1 MTMNQNHSVIVFEPG
16 KLPRFIANVKSLRA
30 YKKNKHAVI
39 DPQVLPKE
47 KLRYWQKVSN
57 NKLGYYKS
65 ATKRKEIDDQ
75 VTEIIEKRKTRT
87 INKQ

>member
-30 YKKNKHAVI
+30 YKKNPHAVI
-39 DPQVLPKE
+39 DPRELPPG
-47 KLRYWQKVSN
+47 KLKYWERVSK

-65 ATKRKEIDDQ
+65 AAKRKEIDDKVALVLQ
-75 VTEIIEKRKTRT
+75 ERQAIKGGK
-87 INKQ
+87 

>member
-1 MTMNQNHSVIVFEPG
+1 MNQNHSVIVFEPG

-39 DPQVLPKE
+39 DPQALPKE
-47 KLRYWQKVSN
+47 KLRYWQKVSA

-65 ATKRKEIDDQ
+65 AAKRQQIDEQ
-75 VTEIIEKRKTRT
+75 VNTIISTRRK
-87 INKQ
+87 